1 VSDREEARD
10 HEEARDREEYAGWTR
25 PGADGAPA
33 GSDEQPPEDRDDEDW
48 VEPSTVRE
56 PLLRDRLRERFG
68 VSPRR
73 WYVIESFLLAA
84 PYVVF
89 VALYIAFDLP
99 EVPFLVVTLLYS
111 LVAIYVGILP

>member
-1 VSDREEARD
+1 MNDRDEGQERGD
-10 HEEARDREEYAGWTR
+10 ARDREEYAGWTR
-25 PGADGAPA
+25 PGADAPPT
-33 GSDEQPPEDRDDEDW
+33 GSDEEPPEDRDDEDW

-89 VALYIAFDLP
+89 VALYLTFDIP
-99 EVPFLVVTLLYS
+99 EIPFLVVTLLYS
-111 LVAIYVGILP
+111 LFAIYVGILP

>member
-1 VSDREEARD
+1 VSDRDEAR
-10 HEEARDREEYAGWTR
+10 EREEYAGWTR

-89 VALYIAFDLP
+89 VALYVAFDLP
-99 EVPFLVVTLLYS
+99 EIPFLIVTLLYS